1 PNDVVASLDGQELHL
16 GRITGEVAAVDGRL
30 QRDTDWWA
38 SLPTATLSE
47 RISSELD
54 QQGIVVEITDAL
66 PDLEALLTGD
76 IEGTEEAEPTPASDT
91 GHLSFPE
98 ISDAF
103 AASVHMPVDF
113 LADVTDLLFERR
125 QIILYGPP
133 GTGKTY
139 L

>member
-1 PNDVVASLDGQELHL
+1 
-16 GRITGEVAAVDGRL
+16 
-30 QRDTDWWA
+30 
-38 SLPTATLSE
+38 
-47 RISSELD
+47 
-54 QQGIVVEITDAL
+54 
-66 PDLEALLTGD
+66 

-103 AASVHMPVDF
+103 AASVLMPVDF

-139 L
+139 LALELAKYLAGPDHPDHVQLVQFHPSYSYEDFFEGLRPAEPAAGPVTY